1 MTAALTV
8 VIPSVNGW
16 GDLAGCLEALA
27 ADRARTELEVL
38 VVDRIGEGL
47 RAMVREHFPWA
58 QVLEAAEST
67 TIPDLR
73 AMGFAR
79 ATADAVAVIEDHV
92 LVPAGWSQKMLDAQA
107 SGAAAAVGGAVE
119 NRATERII
127 DRAAFLCEYSHLLP
141 PLPEGEVASLA
152 GNNVVYRRE
161 VLERYRDVVTAG
173 RWENHLHDAMRR
185 DGLQLISRPDITVG
199 HKKHYTLR
207 EYVSQRF
214 LYSRSYAGGRT
225 ESWPLWRRVAYGL
238 AAVGLPAL
246 LLWRVLSTVWR
257 KGVSRWEIARAT
269 PLLAIFVVSWGL
281 GEAVGSWAG
290 QGDALS
296 RVC

>member
-1 MTAALTV
+1 MTASLSV

-27 ADRARTELEVL
+27 TERTSVELEVL
-38 VVDRIGEGL
+38 VVDRVGEAL
-47 RAMVREHFPWA
+47 RAKVREHFPW
-58 QVLEAAEST
+58 VRIFEASEGT

-73 AMGFAR
+73 AIAVAQ
-79 ATADAVAVIEDHV
+79 ATADAVAVIEDHI
-92 LVPAGWSQKMLDAQA
+92 LVPAGWSRMMLEAQA
-107 SGAAAAVGGAVE
+107 GGAAAVGGAVE
-119 NRATERII
+119 NRATERWI

-141 PLPEGEVASLA
+141 PLPEGQVASLA

-161 VLERYRDVVTAG
+161 VLEHYRDVLAEG
-173 RWENHLHDAMRR
+173 RWENHLHDAMKS
-185 DGLQLISRPDITVG
+185 DGLQLISRPDIRVG
-199 HKKHYTLR
+199 HKKHYTMR

-225 ESWPLWRRVAYGL
+225 STWPAWRRFAYGM
-238 AAVGLPAL
+238 AALGLPAV
-246 LLWRVLSTVWR
+246 LLWRVLGTIWR
-257 KGVSRWEIARAT
+257 KGVSRWEILRVT
-269 PLLAIFVVSWGL
+269 PLLVVFVVSWGL
-281 GEAVGSWAG
+281 GEVVGSWAG